1 MLTMISFRI
10 GFGRF
15 FQNANIIKKFKE
27 LEKKVPWHDNAPPSI
42 CEPPALLFQTGCGAV
57 FVGVVVFQLF

>member
-10 GFGRF
+10 GVGRF

-27 LEKKVPWHDNAPPSI
+27 VEKKVPWHDNAPPSI
-42 CEPPALLFQTGCGAV
+42 CKLPALLFQTGCGAV
-57 FVGVVVFQLF
+57 FVVVVFQLF